1 MLPSSEFV
9 SSHIS
14 YVIYV
19 TNMRYVHNLVNSVT
33 KNILERI
40 SSIINSVFVQ
50 HPPPQKYLV
59 ARENIEDDEEEEEL
73 VNEVE
78 AVLQI

>member
-1 MLPSSEFV
+1 M
-9 SSHIS
+9 
-14 YVIYV
+14 
-19 TNMRYVHNLVNSVT
+19 T